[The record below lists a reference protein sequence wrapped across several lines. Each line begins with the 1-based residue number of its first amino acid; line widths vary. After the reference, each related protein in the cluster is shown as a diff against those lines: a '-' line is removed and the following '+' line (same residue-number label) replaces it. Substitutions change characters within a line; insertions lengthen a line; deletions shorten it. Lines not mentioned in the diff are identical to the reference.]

1 MPIREFT
8 DVNGIE
14 WRVWDVTA
22 EQLKPVTRV
31 EDLIDLAQ
39 GWLTFE
45 SATEKR
51 RLPAPYPAN
60 WHEIALTELEELCRR
75 AVRVVPRPVRDSAPP
90 ARDSGAIRAL
100 EETAVAVAR
109 RHTSHE
115 SQFSSP
121 RGRQWAVRL
130 HEFLEPG
137 GKQQT
142 VLRFSADDIVVDLD
156 DWPRDW
162 RDRSPEEYAM
172 MMLDA
177 RPPRRLGDEG
187 DGGRQRGRA
196 GAAKAG

>member
-60 WHEIALTELEELCRR
+60 WHAITLTELEALCRR
-75 AVRVVPRPVRDSAPP
+75 AVRVVPRPVRDSLPP
-90 ARDSGAIRAL
+90 ARDSGEIRAV
-100 EETAVAVAR
+100 EATAAEFAR
-109 RHTSHE
+109 HRTSHE
-115 SQFSSP
+115 CHFRSP
-121 RGRQWAVRL
+121 RGRQWTVRL

-137 GKQQT
+137 GAQQT
-142 VLRFSADDIVVDLD
+142 VLRFSADDVVIDLD
-156 DWPRDW
+156 AWPEHW
-162 RDRSPEEYAM
+162 RDRSVEEYAM

-177 RPPRRLGDEG
+177 RPPRRLGDDG
-187 DGGRQRGRA
+187 DRGKRD
-196 GAAKAG
+196 GKSGVAKAV

>member
-31 EDLIDLAQ
+31 EDLTELSH

-45 SATEKR
+45 STTEKR

-60 WHEIALTELEELCRR
+60 WHEIALTELEELCRQ
-75 AVRVVPRPVRDSAPP
+75 AVRVVPRP
-90 ARDSGAIRAL
+90 ARDSGEIRAV
-100 EETAVAVAR
+100 EATAAAVAR
-109 RHTSHE
+109 RHASHE
-115 SQFSSP
+115 CHFRSP
-121 RGRQWAVRL
+121 RGRQWTVRL

-137 GKQQT
+137 GSQQT
-142 VLRFSADDIVVDLD
+142 VLRFSADDIVIDLD
-156 DWPRDW
+156 TWPDDW
-162 RDRSPEEYAM
+162 RDRSAAEYAM

-177 RPPRRLGDEG
+177 GPPRRLGDDG
-187 DGGRQRGRA
+187 DGRRRDG
-196 GAAKAG
+196 KAGVAAV